1 VGSHRAEP
9 ATRTLPRA
17 ARVHHGATGRDHA
30 VPAPV
35 SSAAAA
41 TSGRRRRGATR
52 AFGRVGVLG
61 ALVAVTVVVP
71 VTQGALADAGSG
83 YATVSDAALPSTVQ
97 ALTSTPA
104 TQLPPAS
111 LVTADAALSLRSA
124 AAVSRSADR
133 SPLPDCDGQP
143 HPGGENGTIP
153 DAWLCTLFDGHTRLR
168 ADAAVA
174 LAQMNEAFVQR
185 FGADLCLSSG
195 YRSLAE
201 QRAVKATRGSL
212 AADPGRSN
220 HGWGLAIDFCSE
232 ETSGARWTWL
242 QKNAAI
248 YGFGN
253 PAWAQPGGSGPYER
267 WHWELTKA
275 VAESGFN

>member
-1 VGSHRAEP
+1 VGSHRAQP
-9 ATRTLPRA
+9 ATLPAARA
-17 ARVHHGATGRDHA
+17 ARVHRGVTGRDRTTPSTVVRA
-30 VPAPV
+30 PAAP
-35 SSAAAA
+35 
-41 TSGRRRRGATR
+41 SGRRRRGATR
-52 AFGRVGVLG
+52 VLGRVGVLG

-83 YATVSDAALPSTVQ
+83 YATASDAALPSTLQ
-97 ALTSTPA
+97 ALTATPA

-124 AAVSRSADR
+124 GAVSRSADR
-133 SPLPDCDGQP
+133 SPLPDCDGQA
-143 HPGGENGTIP
+143 HPGGQNGSIP

-185 FGADLCLSSG
+185 FGADLCMASG

-220 HGWGLAIDFCSE
+220 HGWGLAVDFCSQ

-242 QKNAAI
+242 QQNAAV

>member
-1 VGSHRAEP
+1 MGSHRAQP
-9 ATRTLPRA
+9 ATRTTPQLV
-17 ARVHHGATGRDHA
+17 RVHHVVGADRERTR
-30 VPAPV
+30 PAGAV
-35 SSAAAA
+35 SSAPQPV
-41 TSGRRRRGATR
+41 GRRRGAAR
-52 AFGRVGVLG
+52 ALGRVGVLG

-71 VTQGALADAGSG
+71 LTQGALADAGSG
-83 YATVSDAALPSTVQ
+83 FATVSDAALPSTVA

-111 LVTADAALSLRSA
+111 LVTADTTLALRSA
-124 AAVSRSADR
+124 GAASRSAER
-133 SPLPDCDGQP
+133 SPLPDCDGQA
-143 HPGGENGTIP
+143 HPGGQNGALP
-153 DAWLCTLFDGHTRLR
+153 AAWLCTLFDGHTRLR

-185 FGADLCLSSG
+185 FGADLCLASG
-195 YRSLAE
+195 YRTLAE
-201 QRAVKATRGSL
+201 QRSLKATRGYL
-212 AADPGRSN
+212 AADPGHSN
-220 HGWGLAIDFCSE
+220 HGWGLAVDFCAQ

-242 QKNAAI
+242 QTNAAV

-275 VAESGFN
+275 VAADGFN

>member
-1 VGSHRAEP
+1 MGSHRAQP
-9 ATRTLPRA
+9 ATRAAARA
-17 ARVHHGATGRDHA
+17 VRVHHGVGGHDRPAAHLPRTA
-30 VPAPV
+30 VPAA
-35 SSAAAA
+35 SS
-41 TSGRRRRGATR
+41 GRRGATR
-52 AFGRVGVLG
+52 VLGRLGVLG

-71 VTQGALADAGSG
+71 VTQGALADVGSG

-124 AAVSRSADR
+124 VAASRSAER
-133 SPLPDCDGQP
+133 SPLPGCDGQP
-143 HPGGENGTIP
+143 HPGGTNGALP
-153 DAWLCTLFDGHTRLR
+153 AAWLCTLFDGHTRLR

-174 LAQMNEAFVQR
+174 LAQMNDAFVQR
-185 FGADLCLSSG
+185 FGADLCLASG

-201 QRAVKATRGSL
+201 QRAVKATRGYL
-212 AADPGRSN
+212 AADPGHSN
-220 HGWGLAIDFCSE
+220 HGWGLAVDFCSE
-232 ETSGARWTWL
+232 ETTGARWDWL
-242 QKNAAI
+242 QKNAAV

-275 VAESGFN
+275 VQESGFN